1 MDFPSDRLD
10 GRCVVVTG
18 AGSGIGFATGLLAA
32 GRGAS
37 VVAADLDA
45 DGLAELAAAA
55 AEAFPASL
63 EVTTVR
69 CDVADAGSVGE
80 LFAAVAGTGTPLR
93 GLANC
98 AGITGDQPF
107 DELSPEHWQHVL
119 GVNLTGSYLVARA
132 AVRAMDQDGGSIVLV
147 GSGTT
152 NTPAAGLAHYIAS
165 KAGVI
170 GLARALAKELGGRGI
185 RVNTVSPGPVD
196 TPLLRARMSDEVVAE
211 RSRTALLGRLGRPQD
226 VALMIGF
233 LLSDQSSWITGQ
245 TINVNGGTAMT

>member
-10 GRCVVVTG
+10 DRCVVVTG
-18 AGSGIGFATGLLAA
+18 GGSGIGFATALLAA
-32 GRGAS
+32 HRGAQ

-45 DGLAELAAAA
+45 NGLARLAG
-55 AEAFPASL
+55 EATSFK
-63 EVTTVR
+63 VTTVR
-69 CDVADAGSVGE
+69 CDVSDAEAVAE
-80 LFAAVAGTGTPLR
+80 LFAVAAGTGKPLG

-98 AGITGDQPF
+98 AGITADRPF
-107 DELSPEHWQHVL
+107 DELEPEHWHQVL
-119 GVNLTGSYLVARA
+119 GVNLTGSYLTARA
-132 AVRAMDQDGGSIVLV
+132 AALAMGSDGGSIVLV

-152 NTPAAGLAHYIAS
+152 NTPQAGLAHYTAS

-170 GLARALAKELGGRGI
+170 GLARSLAKELGGRGI

-233 LLSDQSSWITGQ
+233 LLGDQSSWITGQ
-245 TINVNGGTAMT
+245 TFNVNGGTAMT